1 MNVVLTTY
9 HTLSADWKAW
19 KAGKDSV
26 LFSVCWRRVILD
38 EAHIIRNLKS
48 RMSRSVC
55 EIDAQSRWAVTGTPV
70 QNHLSDLAALLKFVR
85 VFPYD
90 DPRRFETDISRL
102 WKSGEDELAVKR
114 LKYLSRCLVLRR
126 AKSTIDLPARHD
138 KNCPVD
144 FSPAERV
151 LYEGIREQTIT
162 KLDDVLRGETEA
174 PTSATYVNFLQQIES
189 MRLVCN
195 LGLYYHKRHDGLAAQ
210 WASEWAG
217 AAQEAFNVHREMNN
231 LNCSQCSTAL
241 DLTDVAFDD
250 SLYLE
255 PPQFSRCL
263 KYACPDC
270 TYRLRE
276 TGLKM
281 VCGHTPRCPV
291 ASISLTDSAFSNSV
305 FGSVSNAVPQQMQL
319 LPSGLPSKIEVLI
332 ADINALPTDT
342 KWQVIQSAHNS
353 MGVLLTYVHSIVFS
367 TWRLTLD
374 LVESGLNQA
383 NIRSVRF
390 DGKVPQAQ
398 RQSVLTQFKT
408 DPNIRI
414 MLLTLSCGAVGLTL
428 TEASRAYL
436 MEPHW
441 NPTIEE
447 QALARIHRIG
457 QLKEVTTIRFY
468 IRDSFEETVM
478 EVQEKKRNLA
488 GVLLSGHDGGQAD
501 DSLGALQVRAK
512 ESNEIK
518 LEEANVF
525 IEAKIASLA

>member
-19 KAGKDSV
+19 KAGKYSV
-26 LFSVCWRRVILD
+26 IFSVCWRRVILD

-85 VFPYD
+85 VSPYD

-126 AKSTIDLPARHD
+126 AKNTIDLPARHD

-144 FSPAERV
+144 FSPAEKV
-151 LYEGIREQTIT
+151 LYEGMRQQTIT
-162 KLDDVLRGETEA
+162 KLDDALRGETEA
-174 PTSATYVNFLQQIES
+174 PTSATYINFLQQIES

-210 WASEWAG
+210 WASEWAN

-231 LNCSQCSTAL
+231 LDCSQCSTAL

-250 SLYLE
+250 NLYLE

-276 TGLKM
+276 SGLKM

-291 ASISLTDSAFSNSV
+291 ASISLTDNAFSDSV
-305 FGSVSNAVPQQMQL
+305 SGSVSNALPQQTQL

-353 MGVLLTYVHSIVFS
+353 MGVLLTYIHSIVFS

-512 ESNEIK
+512 ETNETK